1 MTTLLV
7 AILLVLFG
15 LVIGSFL
22 NVVIHRLP
30 REDTKISSGRSQCPS
45 CHTQISARDNIPVV
59 SWLALRGR
67 CRHCGWRIPVRY
79 PLVELSVPVLWL
91 TMLWTWGAELRLVP
105 FLWLVPVLV
114 SASVIDMQTM
124 KIPKKIVW
132 PGFVV
137 GLILISVVS
146 LWPDELT
153 SVPELFLSWG
163 DTTRDLILHAVLG
176 AAMYFGFLF
185 IAWFAYPKGMGFGD
199 VRLALV
205 LGLYLGW
212 IDLRLPLL
220 GLIISSFLGAVGG
233 VIILLAQRSEAP
245 AAAEPAAGDTA
256 TTVEPTAEPTTEPGE
271 AGADPGND
279 GEAGDEPTRLTK
291 TAFPFG
297 PWLALGTFVAIWF
310 HHPLVCLLDRGC

>member
-1 MTTLLV
+1 MTTLVV
-7 AILLVLFG
+7 AIGLVLFG
-15 LVIGSFL
+15 LAVGSFL
-22 NVVIHRLP
+22 NVVIYRLP
-30 REDTKISSGRSQCPS
+30 REDLKVSGGRSQCPS
-45 CHTQISARDNIPVV
+45 CGTQIAAADNIPVV
-59 SWLALRGR
+59 SWLVLRGR
-67 CRHCGWRIPVRY
+67 CRHCGWRIPVWY
-79 PLVELSVPVLWL
+79 PLVELSVPLLWL
-91 TMLWTWGAELRLVP
+91 TMLWTWGAELRLIP

-114 SASVIDMQTM
+114 AASVIDIQTM

-137 GLILISVVS
+137 GLALISVVS
-146 LWPDELT
+146 LWPEELT
-153 SVPELFLSWG
+153 SEPELFLSWD
-163 DTTRDLILHAVLG
+163 DTTRNLILYALLG

-233 VIILLAQRSEAP
+233 VIILLVQRNEAP
-245 AAAEPAAGDTA
+245 AAADAGTSEAAPAA
-256 TTVEPTAEPTTEPGE
+256 EFPE
-271 AGADPGND
+271 AGADPPGSD
-279 GEAGDEPTRLTK
+279 DDSRDEAGEESQRLTK